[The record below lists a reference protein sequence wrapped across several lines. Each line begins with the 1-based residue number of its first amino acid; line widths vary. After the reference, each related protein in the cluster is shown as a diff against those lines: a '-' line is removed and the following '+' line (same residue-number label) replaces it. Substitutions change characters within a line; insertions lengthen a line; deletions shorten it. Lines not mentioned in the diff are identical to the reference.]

1 MPTNIGNDPARVNR
15 NILYPARIFRGL
27 DPNSPTRRNIGIK
40 TASKKCKKQVDHVKY
55 DN

>member
-27 DPNSPTRRNIGIK
+27 DPNSPG
-40 TASKKCKKQVDHVKY
+40 SKLKQLQKNVKKQVDHVQ
-55 DN
+55 N